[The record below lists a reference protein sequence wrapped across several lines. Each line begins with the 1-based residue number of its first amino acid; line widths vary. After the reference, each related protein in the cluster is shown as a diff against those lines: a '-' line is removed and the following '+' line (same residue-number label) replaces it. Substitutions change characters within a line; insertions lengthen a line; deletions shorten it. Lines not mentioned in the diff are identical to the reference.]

1 MRNLRCVH
9 LFVAGIFCAGA
20 ALGGPHATAAP
31 PTAGNQLAINI
42 GGSGSGSSGGLLQPV
57 VGTVTGLVPITAGV
71 TVNGTQVSVTVSLGG
86 ISVDLGIQFEQ
97 VTNLTA
103 NNLGLSVRLA
113 TPTELAGRVPSGVT
127 PALPLVIAIEPPKS
141 GGLSF
146 HGIAAINVHTHLLNY
161 TVDTPLRLY
170 SAPIGGN
177 FTDITEMTG
186 TGSYRA
192 CGSKGGFSEF
202 IFVTDLRALDAVI
215 GQKLDDVQALL
226 TNYSSSI
233 PDDVEATLQ
242 GQLDATRA
250 AWIAHDY
257 TTAAQGMEAF
267 AATVKS
273 HSGGSGIPDEWR
285 AARDRTNVAGYLRA
299 AAGTARYSL
308 VLGE

>member
-42 GGSGSGSSGGLLQPV
+42 GGSGSGSSGGLGGI
-57 VGTVTGLVPITAGV
+57 VGGITGLIPIQTGV
-71 TVNGTQVSVTVSLGG
+71 TIDGTTVSVTLNLAG

-97 VTNLTA
+97 VSNLTV
-103 NNLGLSVRLA
+103 NNLGLGVRLA
-113 TPTELAGRVPSGVT
+113 SMSELSGRLPAGVT

-170 SAPIGGN
+170 SAPIGGS

-226 TNYSSSI
+226 TTYSSSI

-257 TTAAQGMEAF
+257 TTAAQGLEAF
-267 AATVKS
+267 AATVKA